1 MNSTLRFWLA
11 WSAGLGLALALM
23 VWALL
28 QWYLSNHSQ
37 LVADRLQLLGEL
49 RRGAVQE
56 YFATASAEL
65 RFWSSSQDM
74 VHAQE
79 ELVEIWGS
87 DPRTAARVR
96 QAYVEDNPH
105 PAGFRLNLDDA
116 EDGTEYS
123 EYHALMHARARL
135 FVTKRGYHDFFL
147 ISPEGDVLYTVEKEA
162 DFATNYARHV
172 LGFIGIHDVDVIAA
186 DQMAVNP
193 DAALESAH
201 KAVSELAA

>member
-65 RFWSSSQDM
+65 RFWSSNQDM

-79 ELVEIWGS
+79 KLEEIWGS
-87 DPRTAARVR
+87 DPR
-96 QAYVEDNPH
+96 
-105 PAGFRLNLDDA
+105 GFS
-116 EDGTEYS
+116 TEP
-123 EYHALMHARARL
+123 
-135 FVTKRGYHDFFL
+135 G
-147 ISPEGDVLYTVEKEA
+147 
-162 DFATNYARHV
+162 
-172 LGFIGIHDVDVIAA
+172 
-186 DQMAVNP
+186 
-193 DAALESAH
+193 
-201 KAVSELAA
+201 